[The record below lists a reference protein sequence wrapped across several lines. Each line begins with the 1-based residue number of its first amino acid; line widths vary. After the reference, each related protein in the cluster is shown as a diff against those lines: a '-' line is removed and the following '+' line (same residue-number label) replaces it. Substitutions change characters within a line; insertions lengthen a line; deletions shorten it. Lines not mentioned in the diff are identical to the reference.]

1 MPISIGCA
9 VWSYPG
15 WVGEVYPPK
24 TPSKE
29 YLSVYSH
36 HFPAVEG
43 NTTFYAIPDRATI
56 DRWIAQTPPGFKF
69 CLKFPRAITHNGL
82 LEPYLMAAQA
92 SIAQMQTLG
101 DRLGVLFIQ
110 LPPNYAPSERFADLA
125 AFLTGLTCRNVS
137 NSLLSVLSCLAFHVG
152 EPDGREPLSRSMPE
166 ETSGSRAAAPAIALE
181 VRHLDWFKSPHREQ
195 LNELLH
201 QLGIGR
207 VILDSRP
214 IYEATT
220 DEKIAFECKKPRV
233 PIELSLTAPFSL
245 IRYVSHPILSA
256 NQVWLAG
263 WTSQLQSWLQQDT
276 QIYMFVHCPIE
287 ARSPI
292 NARYLHEIFTQ
303 SGIVLQPLPPRF
315 VDDTPVQLKLF

>member
-24 TPSKE
+24 TPAKD
-29 YLSVYSH
+29 YLRVYSN

-56 DRWIAQTPPGFKF
+56 DRWIAQTPSGFKF

-82 LEPYLMAAQA
+82 LEPYLPAAQA
-92 SIAQMQTLG
+92 FITQMLALG
-101 DRLGVLFIQ
+101 DRLGVVFIQ
-110 LPPNYAPSERFADLA
+110 LPPNYAPSDRFTDLA
-125 AFLTGLTCRNVS
+125 AFLTRLTCRDIS
-137 NSLLSVLSCLAFHVG
+137 NSLLSVLS
-152 EPDGREPLSRSMPE
+152 RSRPE

-201 QLGIGR
+201 KLAIGR

-220 DEKIAFECKKPRV
+220 DQKIAFECKKPRV
-233 PIELSLTAPFSL
+233 PIELSLTAPVSL

-256 NQVWLAG
+256 NQVWLEG
-263 WTSQLQSWLQQDT
+263 WTSQLQSWLRADT
-276 QIYMFVHCPIE
+276 QIYLFVHCPIE
-287 ARSPI
+287 LRSPI

-303 SGIVLQPLPPRF
+303 SGILLNPLPPRF
-315 VDDTPVQLKLF
+315 VDDAPVQLKLF

>member
-15 WVGEVYPPK
+15 WIGEVYPPK
-24 TPSKE
+24 TPSKD
-29 YLSVYSH
+29 YLRIYSN

-43 NTTFYAIPDRATI
+43 NTTFYAIPDRAII
-56 DRWIAQTPPGFKF
+56 DRWIAQTSLGFKF
-69 CLKFPRAITHNGL
+69 CLKFPRAITHNGS
-82 LEPYLMAAQA
+82 LEPYLQAAQA
-92 SIAQMQTLG
+92 FIVQMQALG

-110 LPPNYAPSERFADLA
+110 LPPNYAPSERFADLT
-125 AFLTGLTCRNVS
+125 AFLTGLICRDVS
-137 NSLLSVLSCLAFHVG
+137 
-152 EPDGREPLSRSMPE
+152 
-166 ETSGSRAAAPAIALE
+166 IAVE

-201 QLGIGR
+201 KLGIGR

-233 PIELSLTAPFSL
+233 PIELILTAPFSL
-245 IRYVSHPILSA
+245 IRYVSHPIMSA
-256 NQVWLAG
+256 NQVWLEG
-263 WTSQLQSWLQQDT
+263 WTSQLQSWLRADT

-292 NARYLHEIFTQ
+292 NARYLHEIFTR
-303 SGIVLQPLPPRF
+303 SGIVLNPLPPRF